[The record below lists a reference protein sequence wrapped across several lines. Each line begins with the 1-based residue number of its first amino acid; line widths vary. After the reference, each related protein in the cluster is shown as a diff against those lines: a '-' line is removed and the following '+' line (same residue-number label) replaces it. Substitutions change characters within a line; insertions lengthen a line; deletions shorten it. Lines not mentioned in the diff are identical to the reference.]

1 MNPELSMTWIEA
13 RKTRHRIDP
22 TRAYADL
29 NWRTNRAI
37 RRTTPAPR
45 KAARQLV
52 VGLVA
57 IVISGRSAL
66 ALEVVLV
73 DRTSQAT
80 VAMADYPGDKSGNT
94 VVVAW
99 DNAPGDVAAGA
110 MMFRRERHDSRTA
123 YVAIGGGP
131 VLIVDRGR
139 HTLVAGTSVP
149 VFEVAFAKDW
159 DHPVQMVAS
168 PDTKL
173 DIATLVG
180 RYRTY
185 EHIAGDREGKGQ
197 IDTAIRAQLAQTN
210 IACKGSLRMDVAW
223 TEFERAGQVALAKQ
237 TVGLLEALASSCAD
251 RDFKDAISKLQRLH
265 IGYRA
270 DGALELAIKGS
281 DVAASI
287 SPNSFNPRE
296 TARHWIKDNL

>member
-1 MNPELSMTWIEA
+1 MKRIEKR
-13 RKTRHRIDP
+13 RK
-22 TRAYADL
+22 
-29 NWRTNRAI
+29 
-37 RRTTPAPR
+37 TPAPCKR
-45 KAARQLV
+45 ALQLV

-57 IVISGRSAL
+57 IIVSGRSAF
-66 ALEVVLV
+66 AVEVVLV

-80 VAMADYPGDKSGNT
+80 VAMADYPGDRTGNT

-99 DNAPGDVAAGA
+99 DHAPGEPSTGA
-110 MMFRRERHDSRTA
+110 MMLRRERHGSDTT

-159 DHPVQMVAS
+159 DHPVQMVVS
-168 PDTKL
+168 QDIKL
-173 DIATLVG
+173 DVATLVG

-185 EHIAGDREGKGQ
+185 EHIAGDREGKGD
-197 IDTAIRAQLAQTN
+197 IDTAIRAQLARTN
-210 IACKGSLRMDVAW
+210 TACKGSLRTDVAW

-237 TVGLLEALASSCAD
+237 AVGLLEAMASSCSD
-251 RDFKDAISKLQRLH
+251 RDYQDAISKLRSLH

-270 DGALELAIKGS
+270 DGALDLATKGS
-281 DVAASI
+281 DVAALI

-296 TARHWIKDNL
+296 TAVRWIKDKL